1 MRIDPAEVARLILEG
16 QAPPEDWIPHIVEL
30 RLERSYITNL
40 RQVALLTGL
49 RSSVTDAIAHQ
60 RYRSARRVDPTA
72 ALCICRSPP
81 SATWHRSRSWLNLE
95 GCFLTGSLVD
105 DIAPLAGLT
114 RLERLDLGDTQITDA
129 TPLIG
134 LRNLRSLDLSATRI
148 TDIAPLA
155 SLTALQFLDLTGTP
169 VTDLTPLVALTN
181 LRWLIMRN
189 THADVSP
196 LSRLVGCHVITAVQ
210 VPRRARHRHA

>member
-1 MRIDPAEVARLILEG
+1 MRIDPAEVARLILAG
-16 QAPPEDWIPHIVEL
+16 QAPPEDWIPHIIEL
-30 RLERSYITNL
+30 RLERSYITDL
-40 RQVALLTGL
+40 RPVARADRLAPA
-49 RSSVTDAIAHQ
+49 VPHAVAHQ
-60 RYRSARRVDPTA
+60 RYRAAGGADPAAASASVVHRGQRSGTA
-72 ALCICRSPP
+72 RGDGE
-81 SATWHRSRSWLNLE
+81 LE
-95 GCFLTGSLVD
+95 GCFLTGSLVE

-210 VPRRARHRHA
+210 APRRARHRHA